1 MDKVSDFHV
10 THLLAFI
17 VVCDYKLYSLDWRLY
32 SLDWRLYSLDWRL
45 LALCVFLLVY
55 VALFTQK

>member
-32 SLDWRLYSLDWRL
+32 SLDWRL